1 MGENQGKNKP
11 SLSDYVG
18 YISRYVDHIRDLTKQ
33 EKINVYGY
41 SWGGTM
47 TLIYSAIHND
57 KVKYLVLQSAN
68 LDFDKDDTVI
78 ARGDAKLSNRG
89 V

>member
-1 MGENQGKNKP
+1 
-11 SLSDYVG
+11 
-18 YISRYVDHIRDLTKQ
+18 
-33 EKINVYGY
+33 
-41 SWGGTM
+41 M